1 MCSWRWVRCVRKHW
15 QQIFAHQKAR
25 TIWSAHG
32 LGLEGLQ
39 LLRLTHESGPDV
51 ALPLRRRWSLCKRSH
66 KVGPSVHRGL
76 SRVHLRLHF
85 DVVEKIVSRA
95 PDRSHPRPR
104 GETRRMVSPVYELHV
119 ASGRGARDAFEPP
132 RVFLMHSRDMPTSF
146 PPRLGSSHAPLPR
159 AWSFSTPLPDRPR
172 TPMPPRGRA
181 LLLADACSS
190 SSWRSLSLASS
201 PTTAEPIF
209 SPANMLRE
217 ELLRPAGTPASA
229 SKRSPSCQRS
239 RSPSRTD
246 TRSRG
251 SISSHLYAPCSR
263 HGQAR
268 PACRPAAAGAPRGVS
283 RRYSKRE
290 ITALAEKARRAVL
303 QGSEAEREEQRNLV
317 MSPSQLMPA
326 LCAPRSLTV

>member
-1 MCSWRWVRCVRKHW
+1 MSIGSRYSLTRR
-15 QQIFAHQKAR
+15 
-25 TIWSAHG
+25 
-32 LGLEGLQ
+32 LGRYGRPTVLALKDCNFFDS
-39 LLRLTHESGPDV
+39 RMRV
-51 ALPLRRRWSLCKRSH
+51 ALTWPFHSGGAGASANGRIKLVRACTAGLRVYTSGSISTLLEKSFRGRRTAH
-66 KVGPSVHRGL
+66 
-76 SRVHLRLHF
+76 
-85 DVVEKIVSRA
+85 I
-95 PDRSHPRPR
+95 RPR

-229 SKRSPSCQRS
+229 SKRSPSRQRS